1 MKKILLSLIII
12 GAVGAVVAG
21 VTTAYFSDTETAV
34 GNTITAGTIDIKV
47 NDANPW
53 SSPFTIGDLK
63 PGETDYMNLGIEN
76 VGTNPAEIYKSIKG
90 MIGAGG
96 NCVHT
101 CSVGLYCA
109 SSQPEC
115 LAENGTPQDEIQ
127 TQIFYDLSVKIY
139 ASKSDYTTGKSPVWW
154 QTIETGDQTLDTVY
168 PDDITSIDLG
178 MLPVGGY
185 MFVEQSYHFN
195 ETAGNIYQGDVLTFN
210 MEVEARQLAQSAEG
224 NATVTLE
231 NKGGAP
237 DWAIIS
243 GDDIQGTLTYKTK
256 GPSFDYDLVAKGLTN
271 NGTYR
276 LIYYSDPWNN
286 PEIVTLIGGVVNAN
300 NSGVVSLLGQSV
312 NLNKDLP
319 ESGDAN
325 YPLGAKIWLVPT
337 ASLTGSTLSW
347 TNTGQFLFDTSL
359 ITYDDTDL

>member
-34 GNTITAGTIDIKV
+34 GNTITAGTIDIKI
-47 NDANPW
+47 NDQNPW
-53 SSPFTIGDLK
+53 TTEMSIGDLK
-63 PGETDYMNLGIEN
+63 PGQTDYMNLGIEN

-96 NCVHT
+96 NCVHA
-101 CSVGLYCA
+101 CSVGSYCA

-237 DWAIIS
+237 DWAIES
-243 GDDIQGTLTYKTK
+243 GDGIQGILTYKTK
-256 GPSFDYDLVAKGLTN
+256 GPTFDYTLTADVN
-271 NGTYR
+271 VNGDYTLIYVGTDGNYPCVGSVSIGEGTASAESVSFNGTPDLGIDITGGKFW
-276 LIYYSDPWNN
+276 LIPSTSYSNGAMTSWPQANILF
-286 PEIVTLIGGVVNAN
+286 ETGLVN
-300 NSGVVSLLGQSV
+300 
-312 NLNKDLP
+312 
-319 ESGDAN
+319 
-325 YPLGAKIWLVPT
+325 
-337 ASLTGSTLSW
+337 
-347 TNTGQFLFDTSL
+347 
-359 ITYDDTDL
+359 YDDTDK